1 MSSKMF
7 AKILIANRGEIACR
21 VIRTA
26 RAMGV
31 RCVAVYSDADRNA
44 LHVELADEAYPIGA
58 ALARESYLVSK
69 RIIEAAHR
77 SGAQAVHPGYG
88 FLSENADF
96 ADACVKAGLIFI
108 GPPASS
114 MRAMGSKAAAKALM
128 EKSGVPLVPGY
139 HGEAQDHATFAATCE
154 QIGYPVLIKASA
166 GGGGKGMRVV
176 ERPADLAEAV
186 DAARREAAASFGDDR
201 ILVEKYLTR
210 PRHIEIQVFADVHG
224 NCVSLF
230 ERDCSIQRRH
240 QKVLEEA
247 PAPFMTAERRE
258 AMGDSAVAAAKAVG
272 YVGAGTV
279 EFIAE
284 GDGYYFMEMNTRL
297 QVEHPVTEYITG
309 LDLVEWQLR
318 VAAGE
323 KLPLA
328 AEDVRLRGH
337 AIEARLYAEDPARGF
352 LPSTGRLAHLRLPQA
367 AQGVRVDTGVRQ
379 GDAITPYYDPMI
391 AKLIVYGADRPAAV
405 ARLRAALDDCEVV
418 GVHTNLDLLRAI
430 AANSTYAAGD
440 VDTGFIGRNPDVLH
454 TEPSA
459 SDRAVAQAAAALDV
473 LRHQVDSIAVA
484 EADPFSPWGAG
495 DAWRLNGEGYQD
507 LVLREGDE
515 SITLRAH
522 RLDVDSWRLD
532 QPGQSVIAQA
542 ESTGA
547 ALRLDG
553 VLHRL
558 AIVPRSGG
566 RVIVLRGRNHEITVE
581 DPLAPP
587 LTQRGAE
594 GRLTAPI
601 PARVTRV
608 LIKQGDKVAKGA
620 VLLTLEA
627 MKMEISIHAPFDG
640 EVDQVRHAVGD
651 MVEEGTVLVEFVAP
665 PAP

>member
-1 MSSKMF
+1 MF

-21 VIRTA
+21 VMRTA

-31 RCVAVYSDADRNA
+31 RCVAVYSEADRDA
-44 LHVELADEAYPIGA
+44 LHVRMADEAYPIGPA
-58 ALARESYLVSK
+58 PARESYLVAA
-69 RIIEAAHR
+69 RIIEAAR
-77 SGAQAVHPGYG
+77 ISGAQAVHPGYG

-96 ADACVKAGLIFI
+96 ADACTQAGLVFI

-139 HGEAQDHATFAATCE
+139 HGAAQDHATFAAACDA
-154 QIGYPVLIKASA
+154 IGYPVLIKASA

-176 ERPADLAEAV
+176 ERAADLAEAV
-186 DAARREAAASFGDDR
+186 DAARREAASSFGDER

-210 PRHIEIQVFADVHG
+210 PRHIEIQVFADTHG
-224 NCVSLF
+224 DCVSLF

-247 PAPFMTAERRE
+247 PAPFMDEKRRR
-258 AMGDSAVAAAKAVG
+258 AMGEAAVAAAKAVG

-284 GDGYYFMEMNTRL
+284 NDAFYFMEMNTRL
-297 QVEHPVTEYITG
+297 QVEHPVTEFVTG

-323 KLPLA
+323 KLPVQ
-328 AEDVRLRGH
+328 AEQLRLHGH
-337 AIEARLYAEDPARGF
+337 AIEARLYAEDPGRGF
-352 LPSTGRLAHLRLPQA
+352 LPSTGRLAHLRLPQTGE
-367 AQGVRVDTGVRQ
+367 GVRIDTGVRQ

-391 AKLIVYGADRPAAV
+391 AKLIVHGADRPAAV

-430 AANSTYAAGD
+430 AATPTYAAGD

-454 TEPSA
+454 TDLSA
-459 SDRAVAQAAAALDV
+459 ADQAVAQAAAALDV
-473 LRHQVDSIAVA
+473 LQHQVASAPVA
-484 EADPFSPWGAG
+484 EADPYSPWGAG

-507 LVLREGDE
+507 LILREGE
-515 SITLRAH
+515 TSTTLRAH
-522 RLDVDSWRLD
+522 RIADGIWRLD
-532 QPGQSVIAQA
+532 GPNGAVTA
-542 ESTGA
+542 ETDGA
-547 ALRLDG
+547 ALRLNG
-553 VLHRL
+553 VLHRPTVVTR
-558 AIVPRSGG
+558 AGG
-566 RVIVLRGRNHEITVE
+566 RTVVLRGRNHEITIE

-587 LTQRGAE
+587 LAQRTAE

-608 LIKQGDKVAKGA
+608 LAKTGDTVAKGA

-627 MKMEISIHAPFDG
+627 MKMEISINAPFDG
-640 EVDQVRHAVGD
+640 TIGDVRHAEGD
-651 MVEEGTVLVEFVAP
+651 MVEEGAVLVEFAAAEQP
-665 PAP
+665 